1 MKHGWIVADH
11 EVDID
16 GYELIR
22 KDRNRNGGGV
32 AIYVRGSINYKVR
45 VDLMPRELEIITV
58 EILKPRAKSFLINS
72 WYRPADAPLE
82 VFDEYETCLQTMDL
96 EDLESFQ
103 QVISTAIAFVKMRKF
118 KQKELVELT
127 ETLQLQQIITV
138 PTRITENSQA
148 LIDLFFTDRPRNIIK
163 PGVDHIGISDHFFMY
178 IHRKISIPRNKPK
191 VIHTRQFKHYNLEAF
206 RYDLI
211 QVLQTIPN
219 VFDPNFYGTIGK
231 QNFLL

>member
-1 MKHGWIVADH
+1 MHSQQFDTISINETWLDSTVADH

-58 EILKPRAKSFLINS
+58 EILKPRAKSFLINT
-72 WYRPADAPLE
+72 WYRSPDASLE
-82 VFDEYETCLQTMDL
+82 VFDEYEKCLQSMDL
-96 EDLESFQ
+96 EDLEIVTTGDFNCDWLRQ
-103 QVISTAIAFVKMRKF
+103 DGKIQTKK
-118 KQKELVELT
+118 LVEIT
-127 ETLQLQQIITV
+127 ETFQLEQIITE
-138 PTRITENSQA
+138 PTRITENSQV
-148 LIDLFFTDRPRNIIK
+148 LIDLFFTNRPRNIIK
-163 PGVDHIGISDHFFMY
+163 SGVDHIGISDHSLIY

-206 RYDLI
+206 
-211 QVLQTIPN
+211 
-219 VFDPNFYGTIGK
+219 
-231 QNFLL
+231 